1 VIVGA
6 GFAGYNAVRQLSKL
20 AGASI
25 EITVINSTDYFLY
38 LPLLP
43 QVGAGLVEPRHICV
57 SLLSRMPNVR
67 FVLGTVTDV
76 DARQKVVTW
85 ASPEGGSGQAGYDR
99 IILTAGSVNKLLP
112 IPGVADHAHGFRSI
126 AEAIYLRDHITRQ
139 LELAAGAA
147 DEAERRARCTFVVV
161 GAGYTGT
168 EVAAQG
174 QLLTTR
180 LAKRMPGLAGQQ
192 IRWMLLDTAPR
203 LLPELHEH
211 LSKTAGRVLRRRGVE
226 VRTGQSVATALD
238 GCWVQ
243 LSTGEKVATHSL
255 IWCVGVRADP
265 LVSGLDLDTDRGR
278 LVVDEFMAVPSAPD
292 IYACG
297 DCAAVPDLTRPGEIC
312 GMTAQHAQRQGK
324 QVARNVAAS
333 LGAGKAKPYKHHD
346 LGFVVDLGGLAAAAN
361 PLKIPLSG
369 LPANV
374 VTRAYHLIAMAGNRA
389 RVLAEWG
396 LNVIVP
402 AEVTSFGVIGPGS
415 VPLDPDQP
423 RSLPGIASAA
433 PHRCAPRTGR
443 RTAVDHGVFRSTR
456 IVSGL
461 MSSAGSGKRGNR
473 HARQRHKRSPPDT
486 AAPLPDKIPLAEARA
501 GGRFGHDKP
510 TVDNSIVLL
519 IDHQVGLLAST
530 RDTSS
535 AAELKSNIV
544 GLGRVA
550 KALGLPTMI
559 ASSNAQWQNGDIL
572 PEIKELFPGTPIIR
586 RTGIINAYEDPTF
599 RTAFEKIVA
608 ETRSPDS
615 SRQMVL
621 LQPTAWDRKERRPP
635 ASRTPCPT
643 VTTIASGFC
652 PCLQAR

>member
-1 VIVGA
+1 MPDSPGRHRVVIVGA
-6 GFAGYNAVRQLSKL
+6 GFAGYNAARELSRA
-20 AGASI
+20 AGAST

-43 QVGAGLVEPRHICV
+43 QVSAGLVEPRHICV

-85 ASPEGGSGQAGYDR
+85 SSPEGGSGQAGYDR
-99 IILTAGSVNKLLP
+99 LILTAGSVNKLLP
-112 IPGVADHAHGFRSI
+112 VPGVADYAHGFRSI

-139 LELAAGAA
+139 LELAAATA
-147 DEAERRARCTFVVV
+147 DEAERQARCTFVVV

-180 LAKRMPGLAGQQ
+180 LAKRMPGLDGEQ
-192 IRWMLLDTAPR
+192 IRWLLLDTAPR

-226 VRTGQSVATALD
+226 VRTGQSVTTALD
-238 GCWVQ
+238 DCWVE
-243 LSTGEKVATHSL
+243 LSTGEKVPTRSL

-265 LVSGLDLDTDRGR
+265 LVTGLDLDTSRGR
-278 LVVDEFMAVPSAPD
+278 LVVDEFMAVPGAPD

-312 GMTAQHAQRQGK
+312 GMTAQHAQRQGR

-346 LGFVVDLGGLAAAAN
+346 LGFLVDLGGLAAAAN
-361 PLKIPLSG
+361 PLNIPLSG
-369 LPANV
+369 PPANV

-396 LNVIVP
+396 LNLIVP

-423 RSLPGIASAA
+423 RSLQGTASAA
-433 PHRCAPRTGR
+433 PHRRAPRTGR
-443 RTAVDHGVFRSTR
+443 RIAVNHGVSSSMHT
-456 IVSGL
+456 VSGL
-461 MSSAGSGKRGNR
+461 VSSALVVHMQSPARG
-473 HARQRHKRSPPDT
+473 
-486 AAPLPDKIPLAEARA
+486 IGA
-501 GGRFGHDKP
+501 G
-510 TVDNSIVLL
+510 
-519 IDHQVGLLAST
+519 
-530 RDTSS
+530 
-535 AAELKSNIV
+535 
-544 GLGRVA
+544 
-550 KALGLPTMI
+550 
-559 ASSNAQWQNGDIL
+559 
-572 PEIKELFPGTPIIR
+572 
-586 RTGIINAYEDPTF
+586 
-599 RTAFEKIVA
+599 
-608 ETRSPDS
+608 
-615 SRQMVL
+615 
-621 LQPTAWDRKERRPP
+621 
-635 ASRTPCPT
+635 
-643 VTTIASGFC
+643 
-652 PCLQAR
+652 